1 MAHVVPPGS
10 AGSLH
15 WLPLAVVAMH
25 RRAAVPDR
33 DGPADPGSVRR
44 RASASEAAACGPGP
58 PRAGSPGGVCL
69 LPPVSGPAAV
79 EEVWSCIRSD
89 HAVIHASWVS
99 SQPPSPAGSA
109 AGAGG
114 GPASC
119 RTGGAGS
126 ARLAGGGPSSSATS
140 VSSATGRRRPQRA
153 NTASPPA
160 SASNSPVISHTIRV
174 PYPGHPPARPGSHG
188 PGPRR
193 HPRAHQDPRAIC
205 NLSTTAL
212 PPGSSATP
220 SLRGNRQLP
229 IRQSTCHVQR

>member
-1 MAHVVPPGS
+1 M
-10 AGSLH
+10 
-15 WLPLAVVAMH
+15 
-25 RRAAVPDR
+25 
-33 DGPADPGSVRR
+33 
-44 RASASEAAACGPGP
+44 
-58 PRAGSPGGVCL
+58 
-69 LPPVSGPAAV
+69 PPVSGPAAV
-79 EEVWSCIRSD
+79 EAVWSCIRSD

-109 AGAGG
+109 AEAGG

-126 ARLAGGGPSSSATS
+126 TRLAGGGPSSSATS

-153 NTASPPA
+153 NTASPPT

-174 PYPGHPPARPGSHG
+174 PYPGHPRARPGSHG
-188 PGPRR
+188 PGPWR

-205 NLSTTAL
+205 NLCTTAL
-212 PPGSSATP
+212 PPGSSTTP
-220 SLRGNRQLP
+220 SPPRAEGLIQRQTVALSLRPRAGDNARPGTSRVTRATTSPRGNRQLP

>member
-1 MAHVVPPGS
+1 
-10 AGSLH
+10 
-15 WLPLAVVAMH
+15 
-25 RRAAVPDR
+25 
-33 DGPADPGSVRR
+33 
-44 RASASEAAACGPGP
+44 
-58 PRAGSPGGVCL
+58 

-79 EEVWSCIRSD
+79 EAVWSCIRSD

-174 PYPGHPPARPGSHG
+174 PYPGHPPLDLAATAPAPGGIHAPIKTLGPSATCAPQRCHLYPAQHPSPPRPEGLIQRQTVALRPRAGDTARPG
-188 PGPRR
+188 
-193 HPRAHQDPRAIC
+193 
-205 NLSTTAL
+205 TTRVIH
-212 PPGSSATP
+212 ATTSP
-220 SLRGNRQLP
+220 T
-229 IRQSTCHVQR
+229 RQSPAPD